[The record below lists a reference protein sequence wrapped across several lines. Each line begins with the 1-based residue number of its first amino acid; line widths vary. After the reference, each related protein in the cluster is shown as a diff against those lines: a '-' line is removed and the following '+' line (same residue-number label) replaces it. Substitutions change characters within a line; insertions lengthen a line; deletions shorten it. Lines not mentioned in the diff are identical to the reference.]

1 MTIDQQR
8 DVLDKTYK
16 MLTEFCHGKPPKG
29 SVAPWW
35 ETSREGAELLLSY
48 GIEYDHSMSHEDCQM
63 YWLRTGMSPDLFGS
77 ENRQLTRQYTGD
89 TWTKIDYTKKA
100 EEWMKP
106 LVKGEETG
114 IVEIPANWYIDDL
127 PPMMFIKK
135 AANSH
140 GWVSARDVEQLWMDH
155 FDYFYREHDEFVF
168 PMTIHPDVSGR
179 PHVLLMHERI
189 IEHINKHEGVEWVTM
204 GEMSDEFKKKNSAPP
219 GALMP
224 ATREEVEEMLKKQ
237 KK

>member
-1 MTIDQQR
+1 LS
-8 DVLDKTYK
+8 DVL
-16 MLTEFCHGKPPKG
+16 
-29 SVAPWW
+29 A
-35 ETSREGAELLLSY
+35 
-48 GIEYDHSMSHEDCQM
+48 SHRYIIQSCTT
-63 YWLRTGMSPDLFGS
+63 L
-77 ENRQLTRQYTGD
+77 ENRLLTILSIGD
-89 TWTKIDYTKKA
+89 SWTKIDYTKKA

-204 GEMSDEFKKKNSAPP
+204 AEMSDEFKKKNSPP
-219 GALMP
+219 PNALMP

-237 KK
+237 QQQQE